1 MKSLL
6 SLSAFTMMSL
16 SAMSAPIVSDVAVRQ
31 LWSERKVVITY
42 TLSGEDAIVTADILT
57 NGVPVGAVPLRTMQ
71 GDVNRLVSIGT
82 KRTVEWHPPSM
93 WVDPAVVSL
102 KVCAKIKAWTERE
115 PPDYMVLSLDGSKTR
130 NYYVSEDALPFGIES
145 DEYRTNS
152 LVMRLVRAAGETFRM
167 GAPRDELGANDSS
180 PYNDVMRI
188 TQLGDDYYLG
198 VFEVTQAQYAK
209 VSGGASF
216 AAFSNAVVAA
226 TRPIDS
232 VRWADNLLDSKWPN
246 ADEVIAYQSSAHK
259 FFGRLRNITGL
270 NHRLALPTE
279 AQWEYACRAGSTA
292 ALYDGSAMSTN
303 ELGVCS
309 ALDRLGRYA
318 CNGGLVGG
326 TGNPDFATCDT
337 DAGTARVGS
346 YAPNAW
352 GFYDMLGNVAEL
364 CMDMF
369 NFYEAGI
376 LLDPVGPA
384 KDALGYTNNRAL
396 RGGSWKSPATSCRCA
411 SRTLSQM
418 WVKKNDTG
426 FRVCYTIR

>member
-16 SAMSAPIVSDVAVRQ
+16 SAMSAPIVSDVTVRQ

-82 KRTVEWHPPSM
+82 KRTVEWQPPSG

-167 GAPRDELGANDSS
+167 GAPRDELGANDSRL
-180 PYNDVMRI
+180 YNDVMRV

-209 VSGGASF
+209 VSGGCF
-216 AAFSNAVVAA
+216 
-226 TRPIDS
+226 
-232 VRWADNLLDSKWPN
+232 
-246 ADEVIAYQSSAHK
+246 
-259 FFGRLRNITGL
+259 
-270 NHRLALPTE
+270 
-279 AQWEYACRAGSTA
+279 
-292 ALYDGSAMSTN
+292 
-303 ELGVCS
+303 
-309 ALDRLGRYA
+309 
-318 CNGGLVGG
+318 
-326 TGNPDFATCDT
+326 
-337 DAGTARVGS
+337 
-346 YAPNAW
+346 
-352 GFYDMLGNVAEL
+352 
-364 CMDMF
+364 
-369 NFYEAGI
+369 
-376 LLDPVGPA
+376 
-384 KDALGYTNNRAL
+384 L
-396 RGGSWKSPATSCRCA
+396 RGVLQRRRRGDAAYRQREMGGQPSGQQMAGCR
-411 SRTLSQM
+411 
-418 WVKKNDTG
+418 
-426 FRVCYTIR
+426 